1 MGYLPKKSVI
11 DGIKT
16 RKRVRNGVEHT
27 VYDAYLGYD
36 PFSGKQR
43 RYQDSDHDAL
53 LAKIDRFYAAHKA
66 GGDAAVRLNAYEA
79 LDAREALD
87 LLAQHGKKTSLAEVV
102 RSWLGGAG
110 AASVSET
117 TIGEAY
123 DRFMASQVGKSADY
137 MKTLRSRVGGFVGE
151 MGRDRRIAEITS
163 QEIVAN
169 LKGRLL
175 KKDDEKTWKTYNN
188 HLGDLKTFFGWCA
201 KSNQK
206 ILGAS
211 PIADVE
217 KIALH
222 YHDPKYVKAE
232 DIGKLFAVIVRHAD
246 RRPEDL
252 ADAILSFFCGLR
264 QCEIE
269 RVRKGSAAVRIALG
283 EKEPFIRVVKQ
294 KGSTRGKRP
303 RIFRISEQALA
314 WMRSFDFE
322 AAVKVPNKRFRRHL
336 VKYAKEAGVSLPENA
351 GRHTFI
357 TMYAAAY
364 HDQAKLT
371 SIVGNT
377 EGVRANSYDGV
388 EVETNGVAYFAIM
401 PGTAAVDAQAPQC
414 REAAA

>member
-16 RKRVRNGVEHT
+16 RRRVRNGVEHT

-36 PFSGKQR
+36 PFSGKQK
-43 RYQDSDHDAL
+43 RYQDSDLDRL
-53 LAKIDRFYAAHKA
+53 KEKIDKFFAMHKA
-66 GGDAAVRLNAYEA
+66 GGDAAVRLNAREA
-79 LDAREALD
+79 LDAREAID
-87 LLAQHGKKTSLAEVV
+87 LLAQHGKAVSLAEVV

-110 AASVSET
+110 ASNASDV

-123 DRFMASQVGKSADY
+123 DRFMASLVGKSAEY
-137 MKTLRSRVGGFVGE
+137 MKTLRSRVGGFVCE
-151 MGRDRRIAEITS
+151 IGRDRRIAEITS

-175 KKDDEKTWKTYNN
+175 KKEREKTWKTYNN
-188 HLGDLKTFFGWCA
+188 HLGDMKTFFGWCA

-206 ILGAS
+206 ILS
-211 PIADVE
+211 SNPIADVE
-217 KIALH
+217 KIALR
-222 YHDPKYVKAE
+222 YHEPKYVKAE
-232 DIGKLFAVIVRHAD
+232 DIGSLFGTIVRHAD

-252 ADAILSFFCGLR
+252 ADAILSFFCGMR

-269 RVRKGSAAVRIALG
+269 SVREGVAAVKIALDA
-283 EKEPFIRVVKQ
+283 KEPFIRVVKQ

-303 RIFRISEQALA
+303 RIFKISEQALS

-322 AAVKVPNKRFRRHL
+322 AAVMVPNKRFRRHL
-336 VKYAKEAGVSLPENA
+336 VKYAREAGVSLPENA

-364 HDQAKLT
+364 HDQARLT

-388 EVETNGVAYFAIM
+388 EVETNGLAYFAIM
-401 PGTAAVDAQAPQC
+401 PEKEVTSDEKAA
-414 REAAA
+414 